1 MGHEPLVAEQC
12 AEVLRIPVK
21 RGATRE
27 IAYLEETRSPLFC
40 LSPTAP
46 QSRASVIMYC
56 LPYSTTRRADS
67 GNSGPVPMCDAAGIA
82 GSGSPHGEGR
92 KERTCPL
99 WPETVEV
106 WSESRPSPPHL
117 CAARKVG
124 RLISRAMH
132 RLDPNVATLS
142 VDVDVYQRAC
152 QLNRR
157 PYVYSDSEIQR
168 LLQTALSI
176 PSPKAP
182 LLSVSLYTMLVL
194 AYCAGLRIKEV
205 ISLNLEDVHLQDE
218 TIEVS
223 GNEILQ
229 ILATPSG
236 AGGDASSQAL
246 FCHAPAS
253 RRTHE
258 PRAAWIG
265 ISSVDNATPSVER
278 ESCC

>member
-1 MGHEPLVAEQC
+1 
-12 AEVLRIPVK
+12 
-21 RGATRE
+21 
-27 IAYLEETRSPLFC
+27 
-40 LSPTAP
+40 
-46 QSRASVIMYC
+46 
-56 LPYSTTRRADS
+56 
-67 GNSGPVPMCDAAGIA
+67 MCDAAGIA

-182 LLSVSLYTMLVL
+182 LRSVSLYTMLVL

-205 ISLNLEDVHLQDE
+205 ISLNLGDVHLQDE
-218 TIEVS
+218 TIEIR
-223 GNEILQ
+223 ETKFFKHRRPP
-229 ILATPSG
+229 LAPG
-236 AGGDASSQAL
+236 VMQAL
-246 FCHAPAS
+246 RHYLAMRQQAGAPMNP
-253 RRTHE
+253 E
-258 PRAAWIG
+258 
-265 ISSVDNATPSVER
+265 SSLYWN
-278 ESCC
+278 